1 MDMRECIVLEHELLN
16 VIILQVLEKLFP
28 FFYILVIYLNIVASI
43 HERALQGRKR

>member
-28 FFYILVIYLNIVASI
+28 FFYILLIYLKIVASI
-43 HERALQGRKR
+43 HEIALQCLKR